1 VAQLEVRRPRERS
14 GLRTD
19 DTSYAKTIRKTRIY
33 IVGCDVSL
41 CDPRLFPASS

>member
-1 VAQLEVRRPRERS
+1 VAQLEARRSRERS

-19 DTSYAKTIRKTRIY
+19 DTSYAKTIQQIRVY